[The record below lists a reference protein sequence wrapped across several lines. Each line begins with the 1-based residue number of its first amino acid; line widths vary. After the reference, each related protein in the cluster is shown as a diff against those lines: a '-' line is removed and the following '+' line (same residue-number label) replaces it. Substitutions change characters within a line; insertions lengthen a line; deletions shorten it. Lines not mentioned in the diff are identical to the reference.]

1 MTHLRDLFVLFSNII
16 VDLLV
21 VEARQGRLY
30 SMALPH
36 LEVLAE
42 VLVSAPPV
50 GPDHTQTLV
59 PAHLVEVRVAHIVL
73 LPVYGESA
81 VSVGCTLHLVDF
93 SQSVAPVLNHSL
105 LLYAVELTMVKNSYC
120 S

>member
-1 MTHLRDLFVLFSNII
+1 MGDFLVLFSHIV

-21 VEARQGRLY
+21 VEARERRFDAV
-30 SMALPH
+30 ALSH
-36 LEVLAE
+36 FEVLAE

-50 GPDHTQTLV
+50 GPDHAEALV
-59 PAHLVEVRVAHIVL
+59 PAHLMEVRVAHVVL
-73 LPVYGESA
+73 LPVYGQSA